1 LSVYVISLEEECL
14 AKGAVTLVGRVE
26 PLADTSYVEL
36 VFAVAALHGGK
47 GPIGRVLHA
56 VANSALFHAFSLL
69 VNVALPLQDGRNDV
83 TIARLDQVADA

>member
-1 LSVYVISLEEECL
+1 
-14 AKGAVTLVGRVE
+14 
-26 PLADTSYVEL
+26 VEL

-83 TIARLDQVADA
+83 TIARLDQVADAQGPFTNLVRSKFELVTDVDFNRLERVV